1 MFPPLDKQQEHRLVP
16 FECQQ
21 EGFLLG
27 LADDKP
33 PRRFLPPADELSAVL
48 GLTNILRAW
57 QHTFAT
63 TAATCEILT
72 AFLFKEHLSMMTNP
86 FSRTL
91 PTPRLISAVV
101 LLIVFLASRPSVAQ
115 TRHIE
120 LNDFAKITSVSDP
133 QISPD
138 GKSIVVVVSRPNLE
152 QDRSDRQLVLIEI
165 VTGAQHVLTYDR
177 QGVGSPR
184 WSPSGDR
191 LAFVAMDG
199 AGKDA
204 KPQILVLPMNAGEAR
219 KITDAPNGIEQFA
232 WRPNGQEIAYVTS
245 DEPEN
250 KKEIE
255 KHHDAFEVGDND
267 FLATE
272 AAQPSH
278 LWIVSA
284 EGGKAKRLTSGA
296 WSLPK
301 SAPPSSPASPI
312 SWSPDGKWLLLTRQ
326 EHPHQGDNDLTTLQV
341 LNVETGEIRKLTKH
355 EKFESFGLFS
365 PDGSRVAYWYPRDG
379 DPNNEVEIFVTETT
393 GGDGS
398 DATRAIDRDLQRVIW
413 MPDGNSLLVGG
424 HDGVKTSLWLQPL
437 AGTAKKLQLDDICPS
452 WLFWVDAFVGRK
464 GDIAF
469 TGSTP
474 TQPSELYY
482 MASATQTPKRL
493 TDFNHEIGALALG
506 KAERFEWKG
515 PDGFQED
522 GVLFYPPDFQ
532 KDRKYPL
539 VLIIHGGPTASTTT
553 QFSFLT
559 QLMSAHGYVVFS
571 PNYRGSDNLGNAY
584 QRAIW
589 NDAGDGPGRDVIAGI
604 DALKKLGFIDANKIG
619 VTGWSYGGYM
629 TSWLIG
635 HYQIWKAAMAGAPVT
650 DMYDEYNLSDG
661 NVSARYGFKGS
672 PYMGD
677 NLKDYRVQSPITYA
691 TQMKTPTLI
700 MHDTGDARVT
710 ITQGYSLYHALKDNG
725 VPVKFIA
732 YPVAGHFPGD
742 PVRAMDV
749 DRRWVEWMDQYLK

>member
-1 MFPPLDKQQEHRLVP
+1 MMTDQ
-16 FECQQ
+16 
-21 EGFLLG
+21 
-27 LADDKP
+27 P
-33 PRRFLPPADELSAVL
+33 PRQIPSSRWLS
-48 GLTNILRAW
+48 
-57 QHTFAT
+57 F
-63 TAATCEILT
+63 
-72 AFLFKEHLSMMTNP
+72 
-86 FSRTL
+86 
-91 PTPRLISAVV
+91 V
-101 LLIVFLASRPSVAQ
+101 LLAAALLASRPAAAQ
-115 TRHIE
+115 SRQIE
-120 LNDFAKITSVSDP
+120 LNDFAKITTVSDP

-138 GKSIVVVVSRPNLE
+138 GKAIVFVVARPNLD
-152 QDRSDRQLVLIEI
+152 QDRIDRELVLIDI
-165 VTGAQHVLTYDR
+165 ATGTQRVLTYER
-177 QGVGSPR
+177 KGAGSPR
-184 WSPSGDR
+184 WSPTGDR
-191 LAFVAMDG
+191 LAFVAADG
-199 AGKDA
+199 SAKDA
-204 KPQILVLPMNAGEAR
+204 KPQVFILPMSSGEAR

-232 WRPNGQEIAYVTS
+232 WRPNGQDIAYVTS
-245 DEPEN
+245 DEPED

-272 AAQPSH
+272 AALPSH
-278 LWIVSA
+278 IWILPA

-301 SAPPSSPASPI
+301 SAPPSPPASPI
-312 SWSPDGKWLLLTRQ
+312 SWSADGKWLLFTRQ
-326 EHPHQGDNDLTTLQV
+326 EHPHQGDADLTTLQV
-341 LNVETGEIRKLTKH
+341 LNVETGETRKLTKH

-365 PDGSRVAYWYPRDG
+365 PDGARVAYWYPRDD
-379 DPNNEVEIFVTETT
+379 DPNNENEIFVTQTA

-398 DATRAIDRDLQRVIW
+398 DATRSIDRDLQRVLW

-424 HDGVKTSLWLQPL
+424 HDGTQTSLWLQPL
-437 AGTAKKLQLDDICPS
+437 SGAAKKLPLGDISPTWS
-452 WLFWVDAFVGRK
+452 FWVDAFVGHK
-464 GDIAF
+464 GEIAF
-469 TGSTP
+469 TGITP
-474 TQPSELYY
+474 THPSELYF
-482 MASATQTPKRL
+482 MATANDTPRRL
-493 TDFNHEIGALALG
+493 TDFNHEMASLALG

-553 QFSFLT
+553 QFSFLP
-559 QLMSAHGYVVFS
+559 QLMTTHGYVVFS

-604 DALKKLGFIDANKIG
+604 DALKKRGFIDTNKIG

-650 DMYDEYNLSDG
+650 DLYDEYNLADG
-661 NVSARYGFKGS
+661 NVSARYSFKGS
-672 PYMGD
+672 PYVGE
-677 NLKDYRVQSPITYA
+677 NLKDYRAQSPITYA
-691 TQMKTPTLI
+691 AQMKTPTLI

>member
-1 MFPPLDKQQEHRLVP
+1 MMKNPS
-16 FECQQ
+16 
-21 EGFLLG
+21 
-27 LADDKP
+27 A
-33 PRRFLPPADELSAVL
+33 RFLPCTRVLTTLLLLLSFVAC
-48 GLTNILRAW
+48 R
-57 QHTFAT
+57 
-63 TAATCEILT
+63 
-72 AFLFKEHLSMMTNP
+72 
-86 FSRTL
+86 
-91 PTPRLISAVV
+91 
-101 LLIVFLASRPSVAQ
+101 SVQAQ
-115 TRHIE
+115 TRRLE

-138 GKSIVVVVSRPNLE
+138 GKSIVFVVSRVNLE
-152 QDRSDRQLVLIEI
+152 QDRSDRQLVLIDI
-165 VTGAQHVLTYDR
+165 ATGTQIVLTYER
-177 QGVGSPR
+177 KGVGSPR

-191 LAFVAMDG
+191 LAFVAVDG
-199 AGKDA
+199 AGRDA
-204 KPQILVLPMNAGEAR
+204 RPQVFVLSMAGGEAR
-219 KITDAPNGIEQFA
+219 KITEAPNSIEQFA
-232 WRPNGQEIAYVTS
+232 WRPNGQDIAYVTS

-250 KKEIE
+250 KKDIE

-267 FLATE
+267 YLATE
-272 AAQPSH
+272 AEQPSH
-278 LWIVSA
+278 LWILSA
-284 EGGKAKRLTSGA
+284 DGGKAKRLTSGT

-301 SAPPSSPASPI
+301 SAPPSPPASPI
-312 SWSPDGKWLLLTRQ
+312 SWSPDGKSLLFTRQ

-341 LNVETGEIRKLTKH
+341 LNVESGDIRKLTKH

-365 PDGSRVAYWYPRDG
+365 PDGSRVAYWYPRDS
-379 DPNNEVEIFVTETT
+379 DPNNEIEMFVTETA
-393 GGDGS
+393 GGDGT
-398 DATRAIDRDLQRVIW
+398 DVTRGIDRDLQRVIW

-424 HDGVKTSLWLQPL
+424 HDGVKTSMWVQPV
-437 AGTAKKLQLDDICPS
+437 AGAAKKLPLGDISPS
-452 WLFWVDAFVGRK
+452 WAFWVDAFVGRK

-482 MASATQTPKRL
+482 MASANETPRRL
-493 TDFNHEIGALALG
+493 TDFNHEIAALALG
-506 KAERFEWKG
+506 KAEKIEWKG

-532 KDRKYPL
+532 KDHKYPL
-539 VLIIHGGPTASTTT
+539 VLIIHGGPQASTTT
-553 QFSFLT
+553 QFSFLS
-559 QLMSAHGYVVFS
+559 QLMVTHGYVVFS

-584 QRAIW
+584 QRAIY

-604 DALKKLGFIDANKIG
+604 DAVKKMGFIDANKIG

-650 DMYDEYNLSDG
+650 DVYDEYNLSDG
-661 NVSARYGFKGS
+661 NVTGRYSFKGS
-672 PYMGD
+672 PYAGD
-677 NLKDYRVQSPITYA
+677 NLKDYRAQSPITYA
-691 TQMKTPTLI
+691 AQMKTPTLI

-710 ITQGYSLYHALKDNG
+710 ITQAYSLYHALKDNG

-742 PVRAMDV
+742 PVRSMDV

>member
-1 MFPPLDKQQEHRLVP
+1 MNILLRGALIAA
-16 FECQQ
+16 
-21 EGFLLG
+21 LALSLG
-27 LADDKP
+27 LFGGAS
-33 PRRFLPPADELSAVL
+33 LSA
-48 GLTNILRAW
+48 
-57 QHTFAT
+57 Q
-63 TAATCEILT
+63 
-72 AFLFKEHLSMMTNP
+72 M
-86 FSRTL
+86 
-91 PTPRLISAVV
+91 
-101 LLIVFLASRPSVAQ
+101 
-115 TRHIE
+115 RHIE
-120 LNDFAKITSVSDP
+120 LNDYAKITSVSDP

-138 GKSIVVVVSRPNLE
+138 GRSIVFVVSRPNLE
-152 QDRSDRQLVLIEI
+152 QDRSDRELVLIDI
-165 VTGAQHVLTYDR
+165 ATGAQQVLTYER
-177 QGVGSPR
+177 KEVGSPR
-184 WSPSGDR
+184 WSPNGDR
-191 LAFVAMDG
+191 LAFVAADG
-199 AGKDA
+199 TGKDA
-204 KPQILVLPMNAGEAR
+204 KPQVFVLPMTGGEAR
-219 KITDAPNGIEQFA
+219 KITDALNGIEQLA
-232 WRPNGQEIAYVTS
+232 WRPDGKEIAYVTS

-255 KHHDAFEVGDND
+255 KHHDAFEAGDND

-272 AAQPSH
+272 AALPSH
-278 LWIVSA
+278 IWILPA
-284 EGGKAKRLTSGA
+284 EGGKARRLTSGA

-312 SWSPDGKWLLLTRQ
+312 SWSPDGKWLLFTRQ
-326 EHPHQGDNDLTTLQV
+326 EYPQQGDADLTTLQV
-341 LNVETGEIRKLTKH
+341 LNAETGEIRKLTKH
-355 EKFESFGLFS
+355 DKFESFGLFS
-365 PDGSRVAYWYPRDG
+365 PDGSHVAYWYPRDG
-379 DPNNEVEIFVTETT
+379 DPNNENEILVTQTT

-398 DATRAIDRDLQRVIW
+398 DATRSIDHDLMRAIW

-424 HDGVKTSLWLQPL
+424 HDGTQTSLWVQPL
-437 AGTAKKLQLDDICPS
+437 AGAAKKLPLGDISPS

-464 GDIAF
+464 GEIAF

-482 MASATQTPKRL
+482 MAPANDKPRRL
-493 TDFNHEIGALALG
+493 TDFNREIASLALG

-532 KDRKYPL
+532 KDHKYPL
-539 VLIIHGGPTASTTT
+539 VLIIHGGPQASTTT
-553 QFSFLT
+553 QFSFLP
-559 QLMSAHGYVVFS
+559 QLMATHGFVVFS

-604 DALKKLGFIDANKIG
+604 DALKKRSFIDTSKIG

-635 HYQIWKAAMAGAPVT
+635 HYQIWKAAVAGAPVT
-650 DMYDEYNLSDG
+650 DLYDEYNLADG
-661 NVSARYGFKGS
+661 NVSARYSFKGS
-672 PYMGD
+672 PYMGE
-677 NLKDYRVQSPITYA
+677 NLKDYRAQSPITYA
-691 TQMKTPTLI
+691 AQMKTPTLI
-700 MHDTGDARVT
+700 LHDTGDARVT

-725 VPVKFIA
+725 VPVKFIV

>member
-1 MFPPLDKQQEHRLVP
+1 MNISLRGALIAT
-16 FECQQ
+16 
-21 EGFLLG
+21 LALSLG
-27 LADDKP
+27 LFGGAS
-33 PRRFLPPADELSAVL
+33 LSA
-48 GLTNILRAW
+48 
-57 QHTFAT
+57 Q
-63 TAATCEILT
+63 
-72 AFLFKEHLSMMTNP
+72 M
-86 FSRTL
+86 
-91 PTPRLISAVV
+91 
-101 LLIVFLASRPSVAQ
+101 
-115 TRHIE
+115 RHIE
-120 LNDFAKITSVSDP
+120 LNDYAKITSVSDP

-138 GKSIVVVVSRPNLE
+138 GRSIVFVVSRPNLE
-152 QDRSDRQLVLIEI
+152 QDRSDRELVLIDI
-165 VTGAQHVLTYDR
+165 ATGAQQVLTYER
-177 QGVGSPR
+177 KEVGSPR
-184 WSPSGDR
+184 WSPNGDR
-191 LAFVAMDG
+191 LAFVAADG
-199 AGKDA
+199 TGKDA
-204 KPQILVLPMNAGEAR
+204 KPQVFVLPMTGGEAR
-219 KITDAPNGIEQFA
+219 KITDALNGIEQLA
-232 WRPNGQEIAYVTS
+232 WRPDGKEIAYVTS

-255 KHHDAFEVGDND
+255 KHHDAFEAGDND

-272 AAQPSH
+272 AALPSH
-278 LWIVSA
+278 IWILPA
-284 EGGKAKRLTSGA
+284 EGGKARRLTSGA

-312 SWSPDGKWLLLTRQ
+312 SWSPDGKWLLFTRQ
-326 EHPHQGDNDLTTLQV
+326 EYPQQGDADLTTLQV
-341 LNVETGEIRKLTKH
+341 LNAETGEIRKLTKH
-355 EKFESFGLFS
+355 DKFESFGLFS
-365 PDGSRVAYWYPRDG
+365 PDGSHVAYWYPRDG
-379 DPNNEVEIFVTETT
+379 DPNNENEILVTQTT

-398 DATRAIDRDLQRVIW
+398 DATRSIDHDLMRAIW

-424 HDGVKTSLWLQPL
+424 HDGTQTSLWVQPL
-437 AGTAKKLQLDDICPS
+437 AGAAKKLPLGDISPS

-464 GDIAF
+464 GEIAF

-482 MASATQTPKRL
+482 IAPANEKPRRL
-493 TDFNHEIGALALG
+493 TDFNREIASLALG

-532 KDRKYPL
+532 KDHKYPL
-539 VLIIHGGPTASTTT
+539 VLIIHGGPQASTTT
-553 QFSFLT
+553 QFSFLP
-559 QLMSAHGYVVFS
+559 QLMATHGFVVFS

-604 DALKKLGFIDANKIG
+604 DALKKRSFIDTSKIG

-635 HYQIWKAAMAGAPVT
+635 HYQIWKAAVAGAPVT
-650 DMYDEYNLSDG
+650 DLYDEYNLADG
-661 NVSARYGFKGS
+661 NVSARYSFKGS
-672 PYMGD
+672 PYMGE
-677 NLKDYRVQSPITYA
+677 NLKDYRAQSPITYA
-691 TQMKTPTLI
+691 AQMKTPTLI
-700 MHDTGDARVT
+700 LHDTGDARVT

-725 VPVKFIA
+725 VPVKFIV

>member
-1 MFPPLDKQQEHRLVP
+1 MMPPQRS
-16 FECQQ
+16 
-21 EGFLLG
+21 
-27 LADDKP
+27 
-33 PRRFLPPADELSAVL
+33 RRALPC
-48 GLTNILRAW
+48 
-57 QHTFAT
+57 FFF
-63 TAATCEILT
+63 CM
-72 AFLFKEHLSMMTNP
+72 AFL
-86 FSRTL
+86 
-91 PTPRLISAVV
+91 VV
-101 LLIVFLASRPSVAQ
+101 AFCASRPALAQ

-120 LNDFAKITSVSDP
+120 LNDLAKITSVSDP

-138 GKSIVVVVSRPNLE
+138 GKGIVFVVARPNLE
-152 QDRSDRQLVLIEI
+152 QDRSDRELVFIDI
-165 VTGAQHVLTYDR
+165 ATGAQRVLTYER
-177 QGVGSPR
+177 RGVGSPR
-184 WSPSGDR
+184 WSPNGDR
-191 LAFVAMDG
+191 LAFVAVEG

-204 KPQILVLPMNAGEAR
+204 QAQIFVLPMTGGEAR
-219 KITDAPNGIEQFA
+219 KITSAPNGVEQFA
-232 WRPNGQEIAYVTS
+232 WRPGGVEIAYVTS

-272 AAQPSH
+272 AALPSH
-278 LWIVSA
+278 LWIVA
-284 EGGKAKRLTSGA
+284 AQGGAAKRLTSGA

-312 SWSPDGKWLLLTRQ
+312 SWSPDGKWLLFTRQ
-326 EHPHQGDNDLTTLQV
+326 EHPHQGDADLTTLQV
-341 LNVETGEIRKLTKH
+341 LNAETGEIRKLTKH
-355 EKFESFGLFS
+355 EKFESFGVFS

-379 DPNNEVEIFVTETT
+379 DPNNENEIFVTETA

-398 DATRAIDRDLQRVIW
+398 DVTRPIDRNLLRVIW

-424 HDGVKTSLWLQPL
+424 HDGTQTSMWLQPL
-437 AGTAKKLQLDDICPS
+437 AGAAKNLALGDISPS
-452 WLFWVDAFVGRK
+452 WLFWVDAFVGAK

-482 MASATQTPKRL
+482 LSSASDKPRRL
-493 TDFNHEIGALALG
+493 TDFNHEIAALALG
-506 KAERFEWKG
+506 KAEKFVWKG

-522 GVLFYPPDFQ
+522 GVLYYPPDFQ

-539 VLIIHGGPTASTTT
+539 VLIIHGGPTASSTT
-553 QFSFLT
+553 QFSFLP
-559 QLMSAHGYVVFS
+559 QLMVSHGYVVYS

-604 DALKKLGFIDANKIG
+604 EAVKKLGFVDADKIA

-650 DMYDEYNLSDG
+650 DLYDEYNLSDG
-661 NVSARYGFKGS
+661 NVGDRYSLKGS
-672 PYMGD
+672 PYVGD
-677 NLKDYRVQSPITYA
+677 NLKDYRAQSPITYA
-691 TQMKTPTLI
+691 AQMKTPTLI

>member
-1 MFPPLDKQQEHRLVP
+1 MMTDQ
-16 FECQQ
+16 
-21 EGFLLG
+21 
-27 LADDKP
+27 P
-33 PRRFLPPADELSAVL
+33 PRQIPSSRWLS
-48 GLTNILRAW
+48 
-57 QHTFAT
+57 F
-63 TAATCEILT
+63 
-72 AFLFKEHLSMMTNP
+72 
-86 FSRTL
+86 
-91 PTPRLISAVV
+91 V
-101 LLIVFLASRPSVAQ
+101 LLAAALLASRPAAAQ
-115 TRHIE
+115 SRQIE
-120 LNDFAKITSVSDP
+120 LNDFAKITTVSDP

-138 GKSIVVVVSRPNLE
+138 GKAIVFVVARPNLD
-152 QDRSDRQLVLIEI
+152 QDRIDRELVLIDI
-165 VTGAQHVLTYDR
+165 ATGTQRVLTYER
-177 QGVGSPR
+177 KGAGSPR
-184 WSPSGDR
+184 WSPTGDR
-191 LAFVAMDG
+191 LAFVAADG
-199 AGKDA
+199 SAKDA
-204 KPQILVLPMNAGEAR
+204 KPQVFILPMSSGEAR

-232 WRPNGQEIAYVTS
+232 WRPNGQDIAYVTS
-245 DEPEN
+245 DEPED

-272 AAQPSH
+272 AALPSH
-278 LWIVSA
+278 IWILPA

-301 SAPPSSPASPI
+301 SAPPSPPASPI
-312 SWSPDGKWLLLTRQ
+312 SWSADGKWLLFTRQ
-326 EHPHQGDNDLTTLQV
+326 EHPHQGDADLTTLQV
-341 LNVETGEIRKLTKH
+341 LNVETGETRKLTKH

-365 PDGSRVAYWYPRDG
+365 PDGARVAYWYPRDD
-379 DPNNEVEIFVTETT
+379 DPNNENEIFVTQTA

-398 DATRAIDRDLQRVIW
+398 DATRSIDRDLQRVLW

-424 HDGVKTSLWLQPL
+424 HDGTQTSLWLQPL
-437 AGTAKKLQLDDICPS
+437 SGAAKKLPLGDISPTWS
-452 WLFWVDAFVGRK
+452 FWVDAFVGHK
-464 GDIAF
+464 GEIAF
-469 TGSTP
+469 TGITP
-474 TQPSELYY
+474 THPSELYF
-482 MASATQTPKRL
+482 MASANDTPRRL
-493 TDFNHEIGALALG
+493 TDFNHEIASLALG

-532 KDRKYPL
+532 RDRKYPL

-553 QFSFLT
+553 QFSFLP
-559 QLMSAHGYVVFS
+559 QLMTTHGYVVFS

-604 DALKKLGFIDANKIG
+604 DALKKRGFIDTNKIG

-650 DMYDEYNLSDG
+650 DLYDEYNLADG
-661 NVSARYGFKGS
+661 NVSARYSFKGS
-672 PYMGD
+672 PYVGE
-677 NLKDYRVQSPITYA
+677 NLKDYRAQSPITYA
-691 TQMKTPTLI
+691 AQMKTPTLI